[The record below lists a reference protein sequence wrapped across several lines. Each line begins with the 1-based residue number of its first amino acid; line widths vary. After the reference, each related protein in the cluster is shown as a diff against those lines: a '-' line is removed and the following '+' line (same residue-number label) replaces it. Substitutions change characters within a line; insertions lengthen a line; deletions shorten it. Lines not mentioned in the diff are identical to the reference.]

1 VRILAAVEALAK
13 ANDDEAI
20 LQTLI
25 RLERRGAAGGPFRDQ
40 AQAHVEKLSAAL
52 KDRGGTP
59 PKRSVAAVPGNRQE
73 LLELETRTIAAYQ
86 DAARSLEDGE
96 LLKTLAAIMANHGQ
110 HVVVLREALGRDPV
124 PGAFEPAL

>member
-20 LQTLI
+20 LQDLI
-25 RLERRGAAGGPFRDQ
+25 RLEQRGAAGLFRDQ

-52 KDRGGTP
+52 KDHGGTP
-59 PKRSVAAVPGNRQE
+59 PKRSVAAAPGNRQE

-110 HVVVLREALGRDPV
+110 HLVVLREALGRDPV